1 MKRSI
6 MTAAAVMSA
15 AVMLWGCSAGKSAH
29 KASGVPDKPETWS
42 VEQRSLDDVTP
53 MEGET
58 QVFVTR
64 NEEDDTVRIIQ
75 GVLSEDPVNDARE
88 ALDLIASYS
97 QVMGF
102 VDVYSELKLSNTID
116 YGDKMEYRFDQ
127 FCDGM
132 KAGFVEIMVDR
143 NEANKAV
150 VLNSNYID
158 LWGFNTKPRVSGTEA
173 VQCAADKY
181 KTAGNA
187 KAELVIYEGPLLAWK
202 VPVKD
207 GEVCDVYIDA
217 NNGNIAGETL
227 LDS

>member
-15 AVMLWGCSAGKSAH
+15 AVMLCGCSAGKSAH
-29 KASGVPDKPETWS
+29 NSGVPDKPETWS

-75 GVLSEDPVNDARE
+75 GILSDDPVNDARG

-102 VDVYSELKLSNTID
+102 VDVYSELQLSNTID

-158 LWGFNTKPRVSGTEA
+158 LWGFNTKPKVSALEA

-181 KTAGNA
+181 KTEKNT

-207 GEVCDVYIDA
+207 GEVCEVYINA
-217 NNGNIAGETL
+217 TNGEIAGETL